1 MSIVNLSAPWVQYYR
16 KLEAMFKHD
25 NNVTVVFDG
34 TNIRCDLYV
43 DGDEKAEALTKL
55 LKPTVEFGNVVMPVI
70 VHPSDEISAMYENKL
85 AHPYA
90 PSRYVHNA
98 TAPYEQDA
106 HYIALNTNSA
116 MSSVEYK
123 YGPGGAVF
131 TYVIFRPKVVQYFA
145 DDISDYYGSIS
156 TLYENIA
163 RDIFVEETGVYYCTD
178 LILPRRR
185 RDDEEV
191 DFG

>member
-16 KLEAMFKHD
+16 KLDAMFKHD

-55 LKPTVEFGNVVMPVI
+55 LKPSVEFGNVVMPVI
-70 VHPSDEISAMYENKL
+70 VHPSNEIKAMYETKTVY
-85 AHPYA
+85 PYA
-90 PSRYVHNA
+90 PGRYAHA
-98 TAPYEQDA
+98 APYSQDV
-106 HYIALNTNSA
+106 HYIALSTNSA

-145 DDISDYYGSIS
+145 DDISDYYGSVS
-156 TLYENIA
+156 TMYESIA

-178 LILPRRR
+178 LILPKRR
-185 RDDEEV
+185 RDNEEV